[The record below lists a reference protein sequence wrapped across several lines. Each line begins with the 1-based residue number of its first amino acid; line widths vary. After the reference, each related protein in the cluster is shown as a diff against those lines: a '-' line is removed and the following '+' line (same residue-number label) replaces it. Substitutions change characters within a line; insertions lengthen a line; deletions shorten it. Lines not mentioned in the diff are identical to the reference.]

1 MLPPDPEANINA
13 LSALLQG
20 KGLDA
25 GDFIDVIN
33 ALANIKR
40 RDAEKEEKGEQKEAE
55 KQNKIFVDKEFIIPT
70 REDCFIYKDG
80 RTKSGRYFIRIYD
93 AKKKKAYMKSLST
106 TNRLE
111 AIYRAEQMYVE
122 MRDKLGKGVNT
133 KSITTKELINIYL
146 KQRFRERSNIPHH
159 GITIESYD
167 NLIKKLKYWEQ
178 YISFCKH
185 TKTKIENIPPELGK
199 FFAEWISKQPKQYYT
214 DRAERSRETINS
226 IVGATKKM
234 YKDVAIEEK
243 YITLAEFPIFKNL
256 KVNREVAHKRDVL
269 EKEEYEAICKW
280 MNTKWCR
287 EKDIDELEMVKRRCF
302 ALYFSLQ
309 YNLGTRNK
317 EQLGMRWKDISKIK
331 TDTQENQRINRSVF
345 IPTANS
351 KTGRSRYIVAPIA
364 IKIERLQ
371 SWYRRLGIEWR
382 QDDFVF
388 INLTKTKRGT
398 NTPYQ
403 QPAMEKRL
411 KAILGGSERDGV
423 WKADGR
429 NITQYSARHYYAT
442 DRLREGVNIYDLAIN
457 MGTSV
462 QYLQSTYSHLTA
474 LMKSEELTAGQGI
487 HKANAERQK
496 KKASAEQAINDAL
509 TNTIKM
515 NREEEKQ
522 YLYPFNK
529 TD

>member
-1 MLPPDPEANINA
+1 LLPPDPQANINA

-33 ALANIKR
+33 ALANIKK
-40 RDAEKEEKGEQKEAE
+40 RDAEKQEKEEQKEVE
-55 KQNKIFVDKEFIIPT
+55 KKNKIFVDKEFIIPT

-80 RTKSGRYFIRIYD
+80 RTKSGRYFVRIYD
-93 AKKKKAYMKSLST
+93 AKKKKAYIKSLGT

-111 AIYRAEQMYVE
+111 AIYRAEKIYVE

-133 KSITTKELINIYL
+133 KSITTKELIDIYL
-146 KQRFRERSNIPHH
+146 KQRFSDRSDIPHH

-167 NLIKKLKYWEQ
+167 NLIKKLKYWEE
-178 YISFCKH
+178 YISFHKH

-199 FFAEWISKQPKQYYT
+199 SFAVWISNQPKKFYK
-214 DRAERSRETINS
+214 DRPERSRETINS
-226 IVGATKKM
+226 IVGAVKKM

-256 KVNREVAHKRDVL
+256 KVNREVTHKRDVL

-317 EQLGMRWKDISKIK
+317 EQLGIKWKDISKIK
-331 TDTQENQRINRSVF
+331 TDTKENQRINRSVF
-345 IPTANS
+345 IPTENS

-371 SWYRRLGIEWR
+371 SWYKRLGIEWK
-382 QDDFVF
+382 QEDFVF
-388 INLTKTKRGT
+388 INLAKTKRGT

-411 KAILGGSERDGV
+411 KAVLEGSERDGV
-423 WKADGR
+423 WKPEGR

-487 HKANAERQK
+487 HKANAEREK
-496 KKASAEQAINDAL
+496 RKESAEKAINAAL
-509 TNTIKM
+509 SNSTKEQM
-515 NREEEKQ
+515 QKQ
-522 YLYPFNK
+522 VL
-529 TD
+529 

>member
-1 MLPPDPEANINA
+1 LTPPDPKANINA
-13 LSALLQG
+13 IAALLEDR
-20 KGLDA
+20 GLDV
-25 GDFIDVIN
+25 GDFIDAIN
-33 ALANIKR
+33 VLANIKKK
-40 RDAEKEEKGEQKEAE
+40 DAEKQEKEEEREAE
-55 KQNKIFVDKEFIIPT
+55 KKNKIFVDKEFVIPT

-80 RTKSGRYFIRIYD
+80 RTKSGRYYVRIYD
-93 AKKKKAYMKSLST
+93 AKKKKAYMKSLNT

-111 AIYRAEQMYVE
+111 AIYRAEKLYVE
-122 MRDKLGKGVNT
+122 MRDKLGKGVNA
-133 KSITTKELINIYL
+133 KSLTTKELIAIYL
-146 KQRFRERSNIPHH
+146 KQRFSERSDIPHH
-159 GITIESYD
+159 GITTESFD

-178 YISFCKH
+178 YIAFHKH
-185 TKTKIENIPPELGK
+185 TKSKIENIPPELGK
-199 FFAEWISKQPKQYYT
+199 FFGEWISKQPKQFYT

-226 IVGATKKM
+226 IIGAVKKM

-256 KVNREVAHKRDVL
+256 KVNREIAHKRDVL

-280 MNTKWCR
+280 MNAKWCR
-287 EKDIDELEMVKRRCF
+287 EKEIDELEIIKRRCF

-317 EQLGMRWKDISKIK
+317 EQLGIRWRDISKIK
-331 TDTQENQRINRSVF
+331 TDTAEYQRINRSVF
-345 IPTANS
+345 IPTENS

-364 IKIERLQ
+364 SKIERLQ
-371 SWYRRLGIEWR
+371 NWYRKLGIELK
-382 QDDFVF
+382 QDDFIF

-411 KAILGGSERDGV
+411 KAVLERSERDGV
-423 WKADGR
+423 WKPDGR

-487 HKANAERQK
+487 HKANAEREKRK
-496 KKASAEQAINDAL
+496 KSLNQPGES
-509 TNTIKM
+509 
-515 NREEEKQ
+515 
-522 YLYPFNK
+522 
-529 TD
+529 